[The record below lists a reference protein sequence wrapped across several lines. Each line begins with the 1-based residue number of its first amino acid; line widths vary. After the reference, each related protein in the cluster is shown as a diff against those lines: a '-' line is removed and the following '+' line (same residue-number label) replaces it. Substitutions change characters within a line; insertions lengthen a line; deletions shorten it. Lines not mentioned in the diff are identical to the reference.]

1 MSQSKRQ
8 ITVVS
13 FHLANTSIVR
23 LTESTRIFF
32 FLVIISANATFF
44 IYWIYKMID
53 EAANTLRT
61 KFEKIYL
68 YICLCGN
75 KRRLE
80 EQKKQR
86 EIKDYNDILKE
97 EFDRSKGIFL
107 ITFIG
112 LDEIK
117 NLHSSGKL
125 ILDTQNIEKI
135 TTYLNTKKFLE
146 AITYQKVKSEYEVK
160 RKE

>member
-1 MSQSKRQ
+1 
-8 ITVVS
+8 
-13 FHLANTSIVR
+13 
-23 LTESTRIFF
+23 
-32 FLVIISANATFF
+32 
-44 IYWIYKMID
+44 MID

-97 EFDRSKGIFL
+97 EFDRSELFHFYIPL
-107 ITFIG
+107 G
-112 LDEIK
+112 LDSIRE
-117 NLHSSGKL
+117 LHSSGKL
-125 ILDTQNIEKI
+125 ILNGQNIEKI
-135 TTYLNTKKFLE
+135 TTYFNTDRFL
-146 AITYQKVKSEYEVK
+146 KSIAV
-160 RKE
+160 RKEMSKDEIKRNLSG